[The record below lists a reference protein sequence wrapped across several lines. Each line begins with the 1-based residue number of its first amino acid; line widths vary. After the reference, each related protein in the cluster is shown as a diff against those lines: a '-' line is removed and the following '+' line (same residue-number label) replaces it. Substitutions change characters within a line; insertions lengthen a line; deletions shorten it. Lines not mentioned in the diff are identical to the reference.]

1 MKRILLALATLL
13 ALSAT
18 AASSW
23 RTDILADG
31 YMARTVD
38 QGRDY
43 SGPVVSTII
52 RKLVPDSLRAKA
64 PDGTVPAVLYVH
76 GFNDYFFN
84 AEMGNEFV
92 AHGYDFYAVDLR
104 RYGRSLRKG
113 QPVFDA
119 RSLDEYFPDIDSA
132 LVAINPAGSRRP
144 TVLMGHSTGGLI
156 SAYYIHCRPDAP
168 VDALVLNSPFLDWNL
183 GWKER
188 FIPIISW
195 VGLIDPRLKI
205 SQGMSQAY
213 AESLLK
219 DRHGRWTYRTDW
231 KMPQSPDVT
240 AGWIRAITLAQK
252 ALRGGHADIRIPILL
267 MYSARSVDGSR
278 WTPEFNRADAVLS
291 VADIA
296 RYGRTLGPDVTQ
308 IKVVGGLH
316 DLLLSSPGLVAA
328 LYPRIFSWLDAN
340 LPHRASFRAAALP
353 SAN

>member
-1 MKRILLALATLL
+1 MKRILLALAALL

-52 RKLVPDSLRAKA
+52 RKLVPDSVRAKA
-64 PDGTVPAVLYVH
+64 PDGKVPAVLYVH

-84 AEMGNEFV
+84 AEMGDEFV

-113 QPVFDA
+113 QPAFDA

-144 TVLMGHSTGGLI
+144 TVLMGHSPGGLI
-156 SAYYIHCRPDAP
+156 PASYIHCRPDAP

-188 FIPIISW
+188 LIPIISW
-195 VGLIDPRLKI
+195 VGLIDPGLKI
-205 SQGMSQAY
+205 SQGKSQAY

-231 KMPQSPDVT
+231 KMPQS
-240 AGWIRAITLAQK
+240 
-252 ALRGGHADIRIPILL
+252 
-267 MYSARSVDGSR
+267 
-278 WTPEFNRADAVLS
+278 E
-291 VADIA
+291 
-296 RYGRTLGPDVTQ
+296 
-308 IKVVGGLH
+308 
-316 DLLLSSPGLVAA
+316 
-328 LYPRIFSWLDAN
+328 
-340 LPHRASFRAAALP
+340 
-353 SAN
+353 

>member
-1 MKRILLALATLL
+1 
-13 ALSAT
+13 
-18 AASSW
+18 
-23 RTDILADG
+23 
-31 YMARTVD
+31 
-38 QGRDY
+38 
-43 SGPVVSTII
+43 
-52 RKLVPDSLRAKA
+52 
-64 PDGTVPAVLYVH
+64 
-76 GFNDYFFN
+76 
-84 AEMGNEFV
+84 
-92 AHGYDFYAVDLR
+92 
-104 RYGRSLRKG
+104 
-113 QPVFDA
+113 
-119 RSLDEYFPDIDSA
+119 
-132 LVAINPAGSRRP
+132 
-144 TVLMGHSTGGLI
+144 MGHSTGGLI

-195 VGLIDPRLKI
+195 VGLIDPGLKI
-205 SQGMSQAY
+205 SQGTSQAY

-219 DRHGRWTYRTDW
+219 DRHGRWAYRTDW

-278 WTPEFNRADAVLS
+278 WTPEFNRADCVLS

-328 LYPRIFSWLDAN
+328 LYPRIFSWLSAN

-353 SAN
+353 SAS

>member
-1 MKRILLALATLL
+1 MKRILLALAALL

-52 RKLVPDSLRAKA
+52 RKLVPDSVRAKA
-64 PDGTVPAVLYVH
+64 PDGKVPAVLYVH

-84 AEMGNEFV
+84 AEMGDEFV

-113 QPVFDA
+113 QPAFDA

-144 TVLMGHSTGGLI
+144 TVLLGHSTGGLI

-188 FIPIISW
+188 LIPIISW
-195 VGLIDPRLKI
+195 VGLIDPGLKI
-205 SQGMSQAY
+205 SQGKSQAY

-252 ALRGGHADIRIPILL
+252 ALRGGHADIRIPTLL

-278 WTPEFNRADAVLS
+278 WTPEFNRADCVLS

-296 RYGRTLGPDVTQ
+296 RYGRALGTDVTQ

-340 LPHRASFRAAALP
+340 LPHR
-353 SAN
+353 